1 MVLKDKKRWIGFSF
15 AWNGLIEA
23 VKSERNFQYHIVT
36 AFIVIVFGIF
46 FQISRLEWGIIIL
59 VIVLLLLSEMINSTV
74 EKLIDYLKPDIHPT
88 AKIITDIA
96 AGSILISAIIAVI
109 IRLIVFIPKLNAF
122 L

>member
-1 MVLKDKKRWIGFSF
+1 MKDKKRWIGFSF

-59 VIVLLLLSEMINSTV
+59 VIGLVLVSEMINSTV

-88 AKIITDIA
+88 AKVIKDIA
-96 AGSILISAIIAVI
+96 AGSVLIAAIIAAI
-109 IRLIVFIPKLNAF
+109 IGLIVFIPKINAF